1 MNHPLL
7 VRIKVAKKRK
17 ARKKWQMSRH
27 PDNKRKLNKLTRE
40 LTNLLHITANEHVQE
55 YLQSLS
61 PRKEDNFSLWKITK
75 KLKRPTNDILPIK
88 MKATN
93 WSEMIKKKKT
103 ETFANHLSTIFRLND
118 TNARQRLQRHY

>member
-40 LTNLLHITANEHVQE
+40 LTNLLHITANERPRVRTKFV
-55 YLQSLS
+55 
-61 PRKEDNFSLWKITK
+61 PRKENNFSLWKIIK
-75 KLKRPTNDILPIK
+75 KLKRPTNLISPIK

-93 WSEMIKKKKT
+93 WSEMIKKKSRDVCKSLIYNIQ
-103 ETFANHLSTIFRLND
+103 A
-118 TNARQRLQRHY
+118 